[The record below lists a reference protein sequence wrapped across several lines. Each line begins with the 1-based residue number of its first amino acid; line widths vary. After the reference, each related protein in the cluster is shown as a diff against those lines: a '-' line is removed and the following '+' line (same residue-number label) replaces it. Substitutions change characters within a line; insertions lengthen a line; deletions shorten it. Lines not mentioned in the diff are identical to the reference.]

1 MTENKR
7 NKPKTFRNFYGRL
20 KGRGLRNLQQEILNN
35 QLNKLSIPSVSQYF
49 NPDRKHIEVSDLF
62 HDLASVNLEIGFG
75 GGEHLVYQAKRNPNI
90 GFIGCEPYINAVA
103 MLAGKLSQLNLENV
117 RIYPGDV
124 RDLFDVL
131 PDDSIGNVFLLYPDP
146 WPKKRH
152 HRRRFVTSEYLI
164 DLNRVMKTGAVLIW
178 RRHPLLRVDPNISMD
193 AFLDRFLDGDLYF
206 GDYHQHVLG
215 WVRTLSP
222 QIRPEQVLVLRYE
235 DLVEN
240 KEASLDRLAQFLGNG
255 RTLDDETR
263 ARIAASTGF
272 RSMKQEM
279 TVNPRSFYF
288 NPKVFFRSG
297 RAREWAEQLSPTQV
311 ARIDEKTR
319 RVWGDMDL
327 TCPPEALHRD

>member
-103 MLAGKLSQLNLENV
+103 MLAGKLSLLDLENV

-164 DLNRVMKTGAVLIW
+164 DLNRVMKTGAVLRIATDIPDYVRQSLQEVMKHNFSWMASDALDW
-178 RRHPLLRVDPNISMD
+178 RECWSDWIS
-193 AFLDRFLDGDLYF
+193 
-206 GDYHQHVLG
+206 
-215 WVRTLSP
+215 T
-222 QIRPEQVLVLRYE
+222 RYE
-235 DLVEN
+235 KKALLE
-240 KEASLDRLAQFLGNG
+240 G
-255 RTLDDETR
+255 RKPYYLTFE
-263 ARIAASTGF
+263 
-272 RSMKQEM
+272 K
-279 TVNPRSFYF
+279 
-288 NPKVFFRSG
+288 
-297 RAREWAEQLSPTQV
+297 RES
-311 ARIDEKTR
+311 
-319 RVWGDMDL
+319 
-327 TCPPEALHRD
+327 